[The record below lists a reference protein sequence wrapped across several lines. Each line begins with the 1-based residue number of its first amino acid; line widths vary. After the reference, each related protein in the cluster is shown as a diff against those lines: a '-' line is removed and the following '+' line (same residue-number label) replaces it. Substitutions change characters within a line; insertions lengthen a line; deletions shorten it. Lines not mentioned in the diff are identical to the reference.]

1 MRLLLPRGIDHLE
14 VGVLRELERLQ
25 PLHREIEQRLHVLR
39 RRRRHEHVA
48 VPEPDRSRHRQAQR
62 RRLALHL
69 IIRGDAHS
77 PAGGRHRHG
86 GLPRLL
92 GNGVEHRVDGG
103 GLVGGATQ
111 SGQRAKHLTVR
122 EGRRFQVQRL
132 RLLVQLRVDALQI
145 RV

>member
-1 MRLLLPRGIDHLE
+1 MSFPSFPYGVLADLVLELLSVLLE
-14 VGVLRELERLQ
+14 VLQ
-25 PLHREIEQRLHVLR
+25 REQR
-39 RRRRHEHVA
+39 
-48 VPEPDRSRHRQAQR
+48 
-62 RRLALHL
+62 
-69 IIRGDAHS
+69 
-77 PAGGRHRHG
+77 
-86 GLPRLL
+86 
-92 GNGVEHRVDGG
+92 DGG